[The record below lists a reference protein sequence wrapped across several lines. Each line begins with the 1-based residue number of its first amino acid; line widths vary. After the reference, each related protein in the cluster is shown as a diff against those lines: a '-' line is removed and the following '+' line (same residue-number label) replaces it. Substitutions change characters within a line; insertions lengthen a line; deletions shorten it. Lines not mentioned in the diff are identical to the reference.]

1 MATLK
6 DIRRRIRSVGSTQQ
20 ITRAMEMVAA
30 AKLRRAQ
37 ERILSARPY
46 AEKMREVLQ
55 NLAAA
60 TAGGDH
66 ENPLFHAREV
76 GRRTIVVIASDK
88 GLCGAFNA
96 NIFRAAEDRL
106 RGADRGTVELIP
118 IGRRAASYF
127 GRRGWKGTVSIHDLG
142 DTLDVEKARMI
153 ARHLIASFADRKTD
167 QVDFL
172 YTRFI
177 SVGSR
182 RIVWEPLLPIVQAQ
196 AATGGKEPGAQA
208 AGPHAGEA
216 QSSGTPGTPG
226 VPVAEKG
233 PSKDYIFEPSA
244 EAIFDDLLPRY
255 VQTRILM
262 AMGDSLA
269 SEQAARL
276 ISMTAATKNAG
287 EMITALTLV
296 RNKLRQAAI
305 TKEISELVGGAE
317 ALR

>member
-1 MATLK
+1 MATIK
-6 DIRRRIRSVGSTQQ
+6 DIRRRIRSVASTQQ

-37 ERILSARPY
+37 ERVVSARPY
-46 AEKMREVLQ
+46 AEKMTEVLQ

-60 TAGGDH
+60 TAGS
-66 ENPLFHAREV
+66 ELQNPLFQVRAV
-76 GRRTIVVIASDK
+76 SRRTVVVIASDK

-96 NIFRAAEDRL
+96 NLFRAAEEHL
-106 RGADRGTVELIP
+106 RGIDRSVCDVIP
-118 IGRRAASYF
+118 AGRRPTSYF
-127 GRRGWKGTVSIHDLG
+127 GKRGWKGSTSIHELG
-142 DTLDVEKARMI
+142 DSLDIEKARSL
-153 ARHLIASFADRKTD
+153 ARHLITLYTEGKTD

-172 YTRFI
+172 YTKFI

-182 RIVWEPLLPIVQAQ
+182 RIVWETLLPIVPAK
-196 AATGGKEPGAQA
+196 AV
-208 AGPHAGEA
+208 AG
-216 QSSGTPGTPG
+216 
-226 VPVAEKG
+226 AEKG
-233 PSKDYIFEPSA
+233 PTRDYIFEPSA

-255 VQTRILM
+255 VQTRVLM
-262 AMGDSLA
+262 AMGESLA

-276 ISMTAATKNAG
+276 VSMSAATKNAG

-317 ALR
+317 ALK